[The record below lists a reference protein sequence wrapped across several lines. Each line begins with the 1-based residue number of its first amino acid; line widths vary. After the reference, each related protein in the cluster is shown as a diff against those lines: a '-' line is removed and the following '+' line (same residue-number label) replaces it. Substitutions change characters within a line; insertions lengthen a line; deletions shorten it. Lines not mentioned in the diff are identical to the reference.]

1 MRRPVRLQIK
11 QKKYRSPKRGAD
23 ELPFPMNC
31 LCSTCRLTLIPGGL
45 SGTLPLSDYGR
56 VARPLRIVVNLLYSR
71 VFVPFVGHSA
81 KASSVSPKPSNLS
94 GVTSERVI
102 CYPHPI
108 RPSNLQKS
116 DSRED
121 LNETCSVAV
130 RFGSCW
136 RRPPGQTMTSP
147 DAIRE
152 SQLERSPTE
161 LAPK

>member
-81 KASSVSPKPSNLS
+81 KASSVSPKPSSLS

-108 RPSNLQKS
+108 RPSKPAKGISACWQGHRTPSQRLPGS
-116 DSRED
+116 THVDR
-121 LNETCSVAV
+121 TVA
-130 RFGSCW
+130 GAYACTT
-136 RRPPGQTMTSP
+136 P
-147 DAIRE
+147 A
-152 SQLERSPTE
+152 
-161 LAPK
+161 